1 MLPFDAPYGP
11 ENWSS
16 GELLHESVNKTWFAV
31 YPPVLH
37 ICRAK
42 VTIFAAFTCVMFALP
57 IAVFVI
63 VNFGGPG
70 VLTGFK
76 LKPWLKNMNWH
87 ASLEAPVVLND
98 MGMIL
103 CPVAGFH
110 IYFPHMEPVS
120 DMALP
125 HELAPV

>member
-1 MLPFDAPYGP
+1 MLPLDSPYGP

-16 GELLHESVNKTWFAV
+16 GALLHESVSKTWLAV
-31 YPPVLH
+31 NPPVLH

-42 VTIFAAFTCVMFALP
+42 VTIFAAFITPMYALP

-70 VLTGFK
+70 VFTGFK
-76 LKPWLKNMNWH
+76 LNPWLKNMNWH
-87 ASLEAPVVLND
+87 ASLDAPVELND
-98 MGMIL
+98 IGMIL
-103 CPVAGFH
+103 WPVAGFH
-110 IYFPHMEPVS
+110 IYLPHIEPVS
-120 DMALP
+120 DIAFP